1 MSQTTKLK
9 YLKLANAVKTGKGE
23 AVFLT
28 SDHFDM
34 TLSQGVFV
42 EIHHPKSGV
51 TVHTSLFNAIYWE
64 TLPAE
69 GQVEQAPAK
78 RGPGRPPKEA

>member
-34 TLSQGVFV
+34 RIHSGVFV
-42 EIHHPKSGV
+42 EIYHLKSGV

-69 GQVEQAPAK
+69 GQVEQAPTK